1 MVASGLNAVLE
12 HVCNLV
18 NTEETRR
25 LSDRQLL
32 HLYLEDRSQDAFA
45 ELLRRH
51 QRMVWNVCRGALPC
65 REDAEDAFQ
74 ATFVVLARKSGS
86 IRKYDSLASWLHGVA
101 HRVALRARRDAARR
115 QARDRQ
121 ASAMAQPTQRVSEKT
136 WSDVQAALSA
146 EVERLPAKFKAPF
159 VLCHLEGKSMAEAAE
174 QLGWKA
180 GTVSGRLTQA
190 RKLLEKGL
198 ARHGLSL
205 ATVLMT
211 AAISHDAASAAIP
224 AQAAEAAMRA
234 AMLIAAGQGP
244 APAISA
250 KAAVLAQGVLRTMLA
265 TKAKLTLIAVA
276 LGAALFGSALLGSGV
291 LAGVTKAVVSGQ
303 SAVGSKDE
311 PAREAVAELASLEYQ
326 QPAHFNGKVTGPDQ
340 KPLSGARVFV
350 VPFHGDIKEAGPIRA
365 RTDSAGR
372 FAFDAADMTYTALD
386 NLPARR
392 EGLVIAT
399 ADGYA
404 PDWFHSWGHATGSG
418 LRTHWD
424 PVKGAALSLQLAKDD
439 VPIRGRIL
447 DPEGRPLGGARVKV
461 TRLQIPRGRDLGAYL
476 DLVTKEH
483 ALLISIDYEREL
495 HRPHLLPGFIAEAQT
510 DADGRFTLTG
520 VGRERLAGLSVSAP
534 GFVESHVT
542 VMTRDAP
549 DVDVFPIDGKATS
562 VIHGADFTVK
572 LRQGRTIAGVV
583 RDRDTREPI
592 AGMSVGL
599 GRAKYPRD
607 GVFSHRTVTDVNGRF
622 KITGVDPSLPD
633 WMTEKGKPYLV
644 AESAPGLP
652 YLSAGTLVEGET
664 PALIECQR
672 GIPFRLKLVDEQGK
686 PVKAEVTYYD
696 VLPNP
701 HAPTGFNY
709 PCYIPLSRAARN
721 ADGTYSG
728 FVIPGPGAVFVET
741 PDRRD
746 YRPAHVDPKA
756 FFAPRRTE
764 WTNQEWISSYGTKDT
779 LSISGGMAYQNHY
792 AAIVLVNPP
801 PGSKPLQ
808 LSATVVKDKPRKVSL
823 VDPDGKPV
831 VGAETR
837 IAQGQLQ
844 PQQLTLR
851 GSVLLLTGLHPD
863 RVRRITFVR
872 EDRQLIGLLMEKGDA
887 ATPATIAMQPWA
899 TVTGRIVDAN
909 GKTLPIRTPD
919 SAGKDPPVVSLYLDG
934 NIRGLPDG
942 GDFTDSGGSF
952 RFSRLVPGQR
962 YRVEIYFELTAVGEI
977 VIENPVLRP
986 GEVRD
991 LGEIRIKAV
1000 VSGKSRTE

>member
-1 MVASGLNAVLE
+1 MAANRMNAVLE

-18 NTEETRR
+18 NAEETRH

-32 HLYLEDRSQDAFA
+32 HFYLDDRSQDAFA

-51 QRMVWNVCRGALPC
+51 QRVVWNVCRAVLPC
-65 REDAEDAFQ
+65 HEDAEDAFQ
-74 ATFVVLARKSGS
+74 ATFVVLARKAGS
-86 IRKYDSLASWLHGVA
+86 IRKRDSLANWLHGVA

-115 QARDRQ
+115 QARDRK
-121 ASAMAQPTQRVSEKT
+121 ASAMARTTQRVSEKT

-159 VLCHLEGKSMAEAAE
+159 VLCHLGGKSMAEAAE

-180 GTVSGRLTQA
+180 GTVSGRLAHA
-190 RKLLEKGL
+190 RKLLVRGL

-211 AAISHDAASAAIP
+211 AEIAHDAASAAIP
-224 AQAAEAAMRA
+224 AQAAEGAVRA
-234 AMLIAAGQGP
+234 AMLIAGGHGP

-250 KAAVLAQGVLRTMLA
+250 RAAVLAQGVLRTMLA
-265 TKAKLTLIAVA
+265 SKVKLTLIAVA
-276 LGAALFGSALLGSGV
+276 LGAALFGSGA
-291 LAGVTKAVVSGQ
+291 LAGLMDVRGQ
-303 SAVGSKDE
+303 PNPEA
-311 PAREAVAELASLEYQ
+311 AREAVAELPPVENQ
-326 QPAHFNGKVTGPDQ
+326 QPAEDANQDHAGHFNGKVIGPDR
-340 KPLSGARVFV
+340 KPLSGARVFI
-350 VPFHGDIKEAGPIRA
+350 VPFHGDNKEAGPVRA
-365 RTDSAGR
+365 RTDAAGR

-424 PVKGAALSLQLAKDD
+424 PVKGATLDLQLAKDD
-439 VPIRGRIL
+439 VPIRGRIV
-447 DPEGRPLGGARVKV
+447 DPEGRPLGGARVKI
-461 TRLQIPRGRDLGAYL
+461 TRLQIPRQRDLGAHL
-476 DLVTKEH
+476 ELVSNENGS
-483 ALLISIDYEREL
+483 LLSIDYEREL
-495 HRPHLLPGFIAEAQT
+495 HRPHLLPGLIVDAQT
-510 DADGRFTLTG
+510 DGDGRFTLTG
-520 VGRERLAGLSVSAP
+520 LGRDRLAGLNVSAP
-534 GFVESHVT
+534 GFVETHIT
-542 VMTRDAP
+542 VMTRAGP
-549 DVDVFPIDGKATS
+549 DVGIFPVNGKATS
-562 VIHGADFTVK
+562 VIHGANFTVK

-592 AGMSVGL
+592 AGMWVGL

-622 KITGVDPSLPD
+622 NITGVDPSLPD
-633 WMTEKGKPYLV
+633 WLAPNGKPYLV

-652 YLSAGTLVEGET
+652 YLSAGTLVEGES
-664 PALIECQR
+664 PALIECPR
-672 GIPFRLKLVDEQGK
+672 GIPFRLKLMNEQGR

-696 VLPNP
+696 VAPNP
-701 HAPTGFNY
+701 HAPRGFCD
-709 PCYIPLSRAARN
+709 PCSTPLSRAARN

-728 FVIPGPGAVFVET
+728 FVIPGPGAVFVEM
-741 PDRRD
+741 PGRWD

-756 FFAPRRTE
+756 FFAPGRTE
-764 WTNQEWISSYGTKDT
+764 WTSQEWITTYGTSDM
-779 LSISGGMAYQNHY
+779 LSISGGMAYQNDY
-792 AAIVLVNPP
+792 AAIVLVNPR
-801 PGSKPLQ
+801 PGSKPLD
-808 LSATVVKDKPRKVSL
+808 LSATVVKDKPRQVSL

-831 VGAETR
+831 VGAQTR

-844 PQQLTLR
+844 PQRLTLR
-851 GSVLLLTGLHPD
+851 DSSLLLTGVHPD

-872 EDRQLIGLLMEKGDA
+872 EDRQLIGLLLEKGDA
-887 ATPATIAMQPWA
+887 PTPATIAMQPWA

-934 NIRGLPDG
+934 NVRGLPDG
-942 GDFTDSGGSF
+942 GDFTDSGGRF

-962 YRVEIYFELTAVGEI
+962 YRVEVYFELTAVGEV

-986 GEVRD
+986 GEVRE
-991 LGEIRIKAV
+991 LGDIRIKAI

>member
-18 NTEETRR
+18 NPEETRR
-25 LSDRQLL
+25 LIDQQLL
-32 HLYLEDRSQDAFA
+32 HLYLDDRSQDAFA

-51 QRMVWNVCRGALPC
+51 QRMVWNVCRDALPC

-74 ATFVVLARKSGS
+74 ATFVVLARKAGS
-86 IRKYDSLASWLHGVA
+86 IRKHDSLASWLHGVA

-121 ASAMAQPTQRVSEKT
+121 ASAMAQTTQRVSEKT

-146 EVERLPAKFKAPF
+146 EIERLPAKFKAPL

-224 AQAAEAAMRA
+224 AQAAEAAVRA

-250 KAAVLAQGVLRTMLA
+250 KAAVLVQGVLRTML
-265 TKAKLTLIAVA
+265 TTNVKLTLIAMA
-276 LGAALFGSALLGSGV
+276 LGAALFGSGV
-291 LAGVTKAVVSGQ
+291 LTGLMDVRGGPPNPEA
-303 SAVGSKDE
+303 
-311 PAREAVAELASLEYQ
+311 AREAVAELGPVEDQ
-326 QPAHFNGKVTGPDQ
+326 QPAEDAKEADAGHFNGKVIGADG
-340 KPLSGARVFV
+340 KPLSGARVFI
-350 VPFHGDIKEAGPIRA
+350 VPFHGDNKEAGPIRA
-365 RTDSAGR
+365 RTDADGR

-392 EGLVIAT
+392 EGLVIAA
-399 ADGYA
+399 ADGHA

-418 LRTHWD
+418 LHTHWD
-424 PVKGAALSLQLAKDD
+424 PVKGAPLNLQLAKDD

-447 DPEGRPLGGARVKV
+447 DPEGRPLGDARVKL
-461 TRLQIPRGRDLGAYL
+461 TRLQIPKGRDLNAYL
-476 DLVTKEH
+476 DVVTKGN
-483 ALLISIDYEREL
+483 ALLLSIDYEREL
-495 HRPHLLPGFIAEAQT
+495 HRPHLLPGLIAEAQT
-510 DADGRFTLTG
+510 DADGRFKLSG
-520 VGRERLAGLSVSAP
+520 LGRDRLASLSVSAP
-534 GFVESHVT
+534 GFVETHVT
-542 VMTRDAP
+542 VMTRDGP
-549 DVDVFPIDGKATS
+549 DVDIFPINGKATS
-562 VIHGADFTVK
+562 VIHGANFTVK
-572 LRQGRTIAGVV
+572 LRQGRTIEGVV

-592 AGMSVGL
+592 AGMWIGL

-607 GVFSHRTVTDVNGRF
+607 GVFFHRTATDAKGRF

-633 WMTEKGKPYLV
+633 WQAPNGKPYLI

-652 YLSAGTLVEGET
+652 FLSAGAFVEGET
-664 PALIECQR
+664 PALIECPR
-672 GIPFRLKLVDEQGK
+672 GIPFRLKLVDEQGQ

-701 HAPTGFNY
+701 HAPTGFGS
-709 PCYIPLSRAARN
+709 PCYTPLSRAARN
-721 ADGTYSG
+721 ADGTYAG

-741 PDRRD
+741 PGRWD

-756 FFAPRRTE
+756 FFAPGRTE
-764 WTNQEWISSYGTKDT
+764 WTSQEWITTYGTSDM
-779 LSISGGMAYQNHY
+779 LSISGGMAYQNDY

-801 PGSKPLQ
+801 PDSKPLE
-808 LSATVVKDKPRKVSL
+808 LSATVVKDKPRLVSL

-831 VGAETR
+831 VGAQTR

-844 PQQLTLR
+844 PQRLTLR
-851 GSVLLLTGLHPD
+851 GSSLLLTGLHPD
-863 RVRRITFVR
+863 RVRRITFVQ
-872 EDRQLIGLLMEKGDA
+872 EDRQLIGLLQEKGDA
-887 ATPATIAMQPWA
+887 ATPATVTMQPWA
-899 TVTGRIVDAN
+899 TVTGRILDAN
-909 GKTLPIRTPD
+909 GKRLPIGEPN
-919 SAGKDPPVVSLYLDG
+919 SGKDPPVVSLYLDG
-934 NIRGLPDG
+934 NARGLPDG
-942 GDFTDSGGSF
+942 GDFTDSEGRF
-952 RFSRLVPGQR
+952 RFGKLVPGQR
-962 YRVEIYFELTAVGEI
+962 YRVEIYFQQTAVGEV
-977 VIENPVLRP
+977 VIENPLLRP

-991 LGEIRIKAV
+991 LGDIRIKAV
-1000 VSGKSRTE
+1000 VSGKSQTE